1 MIKLDCRRTFI
12 VFAPADAVMLQ
23 YYKSLTHYYS
33 VIMLPSRASNV
44 APSVKVS

>member
-1 MIKLDCRRTFI
+1 MIKLGCRRTFI

-23 YYKSLTHYYS
+23 YYKSLTSYYS

-44 APSVKVS
+44 APSMNVL